1 MSFVISPIFD
11 EFLKAR
17 AAEIDL
23 LERNMTRT
31 SEIDYENARQ
41 ELIDLYNKVHA
52 DLKKM
57 KLPCSEKCNNC
68 CLYAIFTTILEA
80 SIIMDQINAMESSTV
95 EKLYNNIINW
105 LYRCQSDSILNR
117 ALNTSDIAKLQ
128 TRIFELK
135 IHCPFLLE
143 RNCGIYEARPLVCRA
158 YFNTCGPTGCT
169 TGIKDPI
176 YINYYDTQIK
186 AEIIDLHARNRM
198 QTDFTLL
205 PVFVIEQ
212 INQAHK
218 APNFK
223 K

>member
-1 MSFVISPIFD
+1 
-11 EFLKAR
+11 
-17 AAEIDL
+17 
-23 LERNMTRT
+23 MTRT

-57 KLPCSEKCNNC
+57 KLPCREKCNNC

-80 SIIMDQINAMESSTV
+80 SIIMEQINTMESSRV
-95 EKLYNNIINW
+95 EELYNNIINW
-105 LYRCQSDSILNR
+105 LYSCQSDSILNR

-128 TRIFELK
+128 IKLFELK
-135 IHCPFLLE
+135 MHCPFLLE
-143 RNCGIYEARPLVCRA
+143 GNCGIYEARPLVCRA

-205 PVFVIEQ
+205 PVFVMEQ